1 MSLLTILAQS
11 LYINSK
17 NIVMPDNKDQTGQQD
32 RIRVDSNDPS
42 EVEYLHKQ
50 YPTMSHQQILDAIRI
65 AGPLRADIIAWLDK
79 QK

>member
-1 MSLLTILAQS
+1 
-11 LYINSK
+11 
-17 NIVMPDNKDQTGQQD
+17 MPDNKDQTGQQD

-50 YPTMSHQQILDAIRI
+50 YPAMSHQQIVDAIRV

-79 QK
+79 HK

>member
-1 MSLLTILAQS
+1 MA
-11 LYINSK
+11 
-17 NIVMPDNKDQTGQQD
+17 DNKDQTSQQD

-50 YPTMSHQQILDAIRI
+50 YPDMSHQQILDAIRI

-79 QK
+79 HQ